1 MKPTTVVSVTIFTVL
16 SLASV
21 LVSSAPFKVHLVNV
35 SCFFLAFVI
44 GAVTAER
51 YKNFMHRLFTWLL
64 FGAAGLLLWDGMS
77 ALVIVKAEFFMGWHS
92 KYPMGLAGIL
102 VLHFWVGLICRFL
115 PFNKQR
121 QSTPTARLL

>member
-1 MKPTTVVSVTIFTVL
+1 MKPTTVVSVTIFTLL

-21 LVSSAPFKVHLVNV
+21 AVSGAPFKVHLVNV
-35 SCFFLAFVI
+35 SCFSLAFVV
-44 GAVTAER
+44 GAVAAER

-64 FGAAGLLLWDGMS
+64 FGASGLLLWDGLS
-77 ALVIVKAEFFMGWHS
+77 ALVIVKAELFMGWYL

-102 VLHFWVGLICRFL
+102 VLHFLVGFICRFK

-121 QSTPTARLL
+121 QPTPTARLL